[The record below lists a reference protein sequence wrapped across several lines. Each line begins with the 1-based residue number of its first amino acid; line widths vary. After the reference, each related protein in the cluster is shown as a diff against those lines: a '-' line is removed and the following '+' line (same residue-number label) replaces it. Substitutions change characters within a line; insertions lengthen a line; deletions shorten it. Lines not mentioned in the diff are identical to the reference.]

1 MCKVKAKVKG
11 KEVVLQTIGYRG
23 KREAKTELGDIR
35 QARALIMYK
44 KDAKTLGVKEGSRLR
59 VRVIKTESGHPVNK
73 TVTVVVKKWSKGSK
87 LLLPK
92 EEYPFK
98 GVGKRKRKKSSSRR
112 KKRKTKRRKR

>member
-23 KREAKTELGDIR
+23 KREAKSELGDIR

-44 KDAKTLGVKEGSRLR
+44 KDAKALRVKEGSRLK
-59 VRVIKTESGHPVNK
+59 VKVLKTESGHPVNK
-73 TVTVVVKKWSKGSK
+73 TVTVTVKKWSKGSK

-98 GVGKRKRKKSSSRR
+98 GAGKKRRRRKSSS
-112 KKRKTKRRKR
+112 KKRKSKRRRKR